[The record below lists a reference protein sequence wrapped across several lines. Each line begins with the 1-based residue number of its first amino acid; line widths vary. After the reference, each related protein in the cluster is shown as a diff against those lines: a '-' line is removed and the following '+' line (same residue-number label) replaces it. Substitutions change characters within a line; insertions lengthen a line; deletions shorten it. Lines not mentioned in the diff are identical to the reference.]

1 MFVYVGCLIDWQN
14 DECRLQFAVLLY
26 CLVINNLAENMW
38 IEVAVLNYEIFY
50 VSASPPYIP
59 PPYSFDN
66 QHKDKAASAGN
77 EIPW

>member
-1 MFVYVGCLIDWQN
+1 MCCSAVQIFQCFLIYSQSVD
-14 DECRLQFAVLLY
+14 VLS
-26 CLVINNLAENMW
+26 
-38 IEVAVLNYEIFY
+38 

-66 QHKDKAASAGN
+66 QHKDKAASTGN